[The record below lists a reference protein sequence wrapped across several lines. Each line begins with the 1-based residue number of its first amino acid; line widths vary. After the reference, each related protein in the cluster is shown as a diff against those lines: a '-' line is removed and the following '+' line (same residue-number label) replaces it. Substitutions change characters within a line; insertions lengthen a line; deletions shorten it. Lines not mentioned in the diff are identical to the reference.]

1 MGPLG
6 TAGVG
11 GGPPSRRRR
20 GEPSPEE
27 PALQG
32 PFRRRGEIRLLAAQ
46 HHADQARTPGRVFPA
61 EAQGGL
67 QNGLR
72 GLRGGL
78 STSVVRG
85 EESVWTATS
94 QAAEQT
100 TDGPRGEAQGRGDS
114 RTVLAI
120 LESPP
125 EGLADG
131 HGEGTRHGTSS
142 IGDTMMMGLPVF

>member
-6 TAGVG
+6 TPGVG

-32 PFRRRGEIRLLAAQ
+32 PFRRRGEVRFSAAQ
-46 HHADQARTPGRVFPA
+46 HHADQARPPGRMFPA

-78 STSVVRG
+78 PASVVRG
-85 EESVWTATS
+85 EKRVL
-94 QAAEQT
+94 AAMPKAVEQT

-114 RTVLAI
+114 RAVLAI
-120 LESPP
+120 LKAPP

-131 HGEGTRHGTSS
+131 HGDGTRHGGAS
-142 IGDTMMMGLPVF
+142 IGDIR